1 MNQAAKEII
10 KEEADREYIESLTE
24 TLKLFKEYV
33 ERLSEQLE
41 YLIEILE

>member
-24 TLKLFKEYV
+24 TLKLFKGYV

>member
-10 KEEADREYIESLTE
+10 KEEVDQEYIESFTE
-24 TLKLFKEYV
+24 TLKLFKEFV
-33 ERLSEQLE
+33 ERLSEQLD

>member
-10 KEEADREYIESLTE
+10 KEEVDQEYIEALTD
-24 TLKLFKEYV
+24 TLKLFKGFV
-33 ERLSEQLE
+33 ERLSEQLD